1 MTTVACPECDRQV
14 RPCNLERHRRTH
26 YPTRG
31 GTIRLRRGNTTVYT
45 GQRWLPAKRPI
56 ARTNTKDRLYDEVVP
71 RGEGPHRFRI
81 YRMRAGELDLLAT
94 AEDPPS
100 VGVALYHLDQDGE
113 FVTDDATGV
122 LDTLSDP
129 GHWLVHPYALGR
141 TPRREAA

>member
-1 MTTVACPECDRQV
+1 MTTVACPECQRQV

-31 GTIRLRRGNTTVYT
+31 EAIRVSGT
-45 GQRWLPAKRPI
+45 RWLPAKRPI

-71 RGEGPHRFRI
+71 RGEGDHRFRI

-94 AEDPPS
+94 TADPPG
-100 VGVALYHLDQDGE
+100 VGVALYHLDQEGE
-113 FVTDDATGV
+113 FITDDATGV
-122 LDTLSDP
+122 LDTIEDP

-141 TPRREAA
+141 TPRKEAA